1 MEEIYYKVIKL
12 KKLKRSKLKEY
23 SKRCIAA
30 MIVLWFAV
38 ALFGIGVNI
47 YQLKNTMTP
56 EVVTVDPLYAYVGL
70 PMTGGIVGYL
80 VKSAMENKI
89 KIKGNIGSNED
100 ILRQAYEQVEEEEN
114 ESDK

>member
-1 MEEIYYKVIKL
+1 M

-30 MIVLWFAV
+30 MIILWFAV

-56 EVVTVDPLYAYVGL
+56 EVVMVDSLYAYVGL
-70 PMTGGIVGYL
+70 PMTGGIIGYL
-80 VKSAMENKI
+80 IKSAMENKE
-89 KIKGNIGSNED
+89 KIKGNITSNEG
-100 ILRQAYEQVEEEEN
+100 ILSQVYEMEEN
-114 ESDK
+114 NENNN

>member
-1 MEEIYYKVIKL
+1 M
-12 KKLKRSKLKEY
+12 KKLKSSKLKEY

-80 VKSAMENKI
+80 IKSAMENKE
-89 KIKGNIGSNED
+89 KIKGNITSNEE
-100 ILRQAYEQVEEEEN
+100 ILSQVYEMEESNNEN
-114 ESDK
+114 NN

>member
-1 MEEIYYKVIKL
+1 M
-12 KKLKRSKLKEY
+12 KKLKSSKLKEY

-47 YQLKNTMTP
+47 YQLKNTTTP

-70 PMTGGIVGYL
+70 PMTGGIIGYL
-80 VKSAMENKI
+80 IKSAMENKE
-89 KIKGNIGSNED
+89 KIKGNITSNED
-100 ILRQAYEQVEEEEN
+100 ILSQVYEMEESSNEN
-114 ESDK
+114 NN

>member
-1 MEEIYYKVIKL
+1 M
-12 KKLKRSKLKEY
+12 KKLKSSKLKEY

-56 EVVTVDPLYAYVGL
+56 EVVTVDPLYTYVGL
-70 PMTGGIVGYL
+70 PMTGGIIGYL
-80 VKSAMENKI
+80 IKSAMENKE
-89 KIKGNIGSNED
+89 KIKGNITSNEE
-100 ILRQAYEQVEEEEN
+100 ILSQVYEMEESNNEN
-114 ESDK
+114 NN

>member
-1 MEEIYYKVIKL
+1 M
-12 KKLKRSKLKEY
+12 KKTSKLKEY

-30 MIVLWFAV
+30 IITLWFVV
-38 ALFGIGVNI
+38 ALFGIGFNI
-47 YQLKNTMTP
+47 YQLTNTASP
-56 EVVTVDPLYAYVGL
+56 EVINLDALYGYVGL

-89 KIKGNIGSNED
+89 KIKGSIGSNED
-100 ILRQAYEQVEEEEN
+100 ILQQAYEQAEEEEN

>member
-1 MEEIYYKVIKL
+1 M
-12 KKLKRSKLKEY
+12 KKIKRSKLKEY

-47 YQLKNTMTP
+47 YQLKNTTTP

-70 PMTGGIVGYL
+70 PMTGGIIGYL
-80 VKSAMENKI
+80 IKSAMENKE
-89 KIKGNIGSNED
+89 KIKGNITSNEE
-100 ILRQAYEQVEEEEN
+100 ILSQVYEMEESNNEN
-114 ESDK
+114 NN

>member
-1 MEEIYYKVIKL
+1 M

-30 MIVLWFAV
+30 IITLWFVV
-38 ALFGIGVNI
+38 ALFGIGFNI
-47 YQLKNTMTP
+47 YQLTHTTTP
-56 EVVTVDPLYAYVGL
+56 EAINLDALYGYVGL

-100 ILRQAYEQVEEEEN
+100 ILQQAYEQIEEEEN

>member
-1 MEEIYYKVIKL
+1 MKRL
-12 KKLKRSKLKEY
+12 KHSKLKEY

-56 EVVTVDPLYAYVGL
+56 EVVMVDPLYAYVGL
-70 PMTGGIVGYL
+70 PMTGGIIGYL
-80 VKSAMENKI
+80 IKSAMENKE
-89 KIKGNIGSNED
+89 KIKGNITSNEE
-100 ILRQAYEQVEEEEN
+100 ILSQVYASEEEADN
-114 ESDK
+114 GSDQ